1 MPTDSTS
8 LARPGLVA
16 TLTPVAAL
24 LASVS
29 MLLMGNGLQGTLLP
43 VRANMEAF
51 GALEIGILG
60 AAYFAGF
67 VLGCVRGP
75 ALVARA
81 GHIRVFL
88 AMVSVASAVALL
100 HAIVVVPALWWVL
113 RAITG
118 FCFAILY
125 IVIES
130 WLNESATN
138 RTRGTIFSVYT
149 VINLTVVTMGQM
161 MLTFADPAAFPLF
174 ALASI
179 LVSLAAVPVAF
190 TRAASPPPIA
200 VVRLRLGRLY
210 AISPVGVMGCFAVGL
225 ANGSFW
231 SLGAVFAQNRGLDTA
246 GIGLFMS
253 AVVIGG
259 AIAQWPL
266 GRLSDRIDR
275 RLVVVASSVVAVAAA
290 VAMSLVPA
298 DNPMLTLAFGMAFG
312 AGAFP
317 IYALAVA
324 HANDFAESGDFVE
337 VSSGLLLTYGLGAA
351 IGPLLASALHE
362 ASPMPTLF
370 VFTALVH
377 VGLIVFV
384 AWRMTQRAPPPEQ
397 DRIEFGESAIA
408 AQTVLPFEP
417 GSGKAED

>member
-8 LARPGLVA
+8 LSRPGLVA

-43 VRANMEAF
+43 VRANMEQF

-67 VLGCVRGP
+67 VLGCLQGP
-75 ALVARA
+75 ALVARS
-81 GHIRVFL
+81 GHIRAFL

-113 RAITG
+113 RAVTG

-138 RTRGTIFSVYT
+138 ETRGTIFSVYT
-149 VINLTVVTMGQM
+149 VINLTVVTIGPM
-161 MLTFADPAAFPLF
+161 MLTFEDPGAFPLF

-200 VVRLRLGRLY
+200 VVRPRLRRLY

-259 AIAQWPL
+259 ALSQWPL
-266 GRLSDRIDR
+266 GRMSDRLDR
-275 RLVVVASSVVAVAAA
+275 RTVIVFASVIAVMAA
-290 VAMSLVPA
+290 VAVMLVPA
-298 DNPMLTLAFGMAFG
+298 DNPTLTMAFGMAFG

-324 HANDFAESGDFVE
+324 HANDFAEPGDYVE
-337 VSSGLLLTYGLGAA
+337 VSSGLLLTYGVGAA
-351 IGPLLASALHE
+351 IGPLMASALRE
-362 ASPMPTLF
+362 STLEPSLF
-370 VFTALVH
+370 FFTAVVH
-377 VGLIVFV
+377 VGLIAFV
-384 AWRMTQRAPPPEQ
+384 AWRMTRRAPAPDSSRVDFDEA
-397 DRIEFGESAIA
+397 AIA

-417 GSGKAED
+417 GGGKGPD